1 MVVLGVIKN
10 CVNKKLAQQFMDV
23 LVIKRKTLG
32 GKGRGIEAVTASV
45 NRVVEFPVA
54 GLGRLITINFELNG
68 AI

>member
-32 GKGRGIEAVTASV
+32 GKGRGIEAVTA
-45 NRVVEFPVA
+45 A
-54 GLGRLITINFELNG
+54 L
-68 AI
+68 

>member
-32 GKGRGIEAVTASV
+32 GEGKG
-45 NRVVEFPVA
+45 N
-54 GLGRLITINFELNG
+54 
-68 AI
+68 